1 MYILKVVL
9 VMKSSRWLAH
19 LCAENP
25 WYIFPDWK
33 FRCYSLWNCLL
44 YSCDRSMGVWR
55 VWGVWSNLFAHACL
69 LLDTCLQC
77 TSSNP
82 LSQNY
87 FMSLP
92 QITLTYK
99 NYFGHKSWNYPC
111 QPHHFFERWQKQE
124 VTTRWSCTRKKKT
137 NRGQMRWKWCV
148 IRHKLC

>member
-44 YSCDRSMGVWR
+44 YSCDRSMGVW
-55 VWGVWSNLFAHACL
+55 GVWSNLFAHACL

-87 FMSLP
+87 STIESSTNHTHLQKLLWSQVLKLP
-92 QITLTYK
+92 LSTPSFLWTMTKTRSNDEMVLYK
-99 NYFGHKSWNYPC
+99 KEEDKSRAN
-111 QPHHFFERWQKQE
+111 E
-124 VTTRWSCTRKKKT
+124 VEVMC
-137 NRGQMRWKWCV
+137 
-148 IRHKLC
+148 H